1 MLTRDL
7 ILNNFWW
14 KVTALLIAIAIR
26 IGFHTQEEI
35 NLFSSTLPFPFHTRE
50 LVSHPISIT
59 KGASDLRE
67 FHVSPSAVDITIS
80 GDPKK
85 LRELDTRK
93 IRATVDLSDFKGT
106 NGVARI
112 VVTTPSDFKVEDA
125 TPPEVNVTTVKET
138 EKDTSK

>member
-1 MLTRDL
+1 MFTRDL

-35 NLFSSTLPFPFHTRE
+35 NLFSASLPFPFHTRE

-59 KGASDLRE
+59 KAASDQRE
-67 FHVSPSAVDITIS
+67 FRVTPSTVDITIS

-106 NGVARI
+106 NGSARI

-125 TPPEVNVTTVKET
+125 TPEEVGVATIKEPEKET
-138 EKDTSK
+138 SK